1 MRPMLQKPPCRQTAG
16 WFSAARPV
24 AVRCLSLARRY
35 NTLDFAIPVIKRRSR
50 SLATL
55 GDCKQSLS
63 LVRQAGPHAKSCANR
78 DATRPYW
85 MTQRGLRPI
94 KATPHQQ
101 LALSH
106 QTLRIGITCDRIG
119 FSSSSQ
125 KPKVLFL
132 NWRSHRG
139 TFLAITEILVTPSLY
154 SLTTKGISALRSRDL
169 HLAIFRS
176 FLKLNT
182 TAPSAVYF
190 PSACVMMRTRS
201 HAGFAQP
208 R

>member
-106 QTLRIGITCDRIG
+106 QTLRIGITCDRIVIHD
-119 FSSSSQ
+119 
-125 KPKVLFL
+125 KCVHFL
-132 NWRSHRG
+132 P
-139 TFLAITEILVTPSLY
+139 TSLHFRV
-154 SLTTKGISALRSRDL
+154 GVALRQ
-169 HLAIFRS
+169 
-176 FLKLNT
+176 
-182 TAPSAVYF
+182 AV
-190 PSACVMMRTRS
+190 P
-201 HAGFAQP
+201 
-208 R
+208 